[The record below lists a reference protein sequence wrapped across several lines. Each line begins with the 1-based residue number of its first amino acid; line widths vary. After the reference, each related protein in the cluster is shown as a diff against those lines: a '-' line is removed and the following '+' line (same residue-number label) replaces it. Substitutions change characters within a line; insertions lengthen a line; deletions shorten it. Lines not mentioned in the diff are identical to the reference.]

1 MGTEMQLYIVYKK
14 QTVNIMT
21 QAKVKVWIKIYI
33 PGVSAVTQQVKD
45 PTLPLQWCRFNPWP
59 GILG

>member
-45 PTLPLQWCRFNPWP
+45 PTLPL
-59 GILG
+59 